1 VSDQPTGTPQPV
13 EPEIVAGSVA
23 SVPTGQPHPHVRG
36 VAKGGFHWGTGRRK
50 TAVARVRIRVGD
62 GKFLVNEKEVDTYF
76 SEPRD
81 RKDVRA
87 PLVATGT
94 LGKFDVYVN
103 VNGGGPSGQAG
114 AVLLGIA
121 RALCEADQTLEHT
134 LRDGAYMTRDSRM
147 VERKKYGQSGAR
159 RRFQFSKR

>member
-1 VSDQPTGTPQPV
+1 MSDQPTDAAQQN
-13 EPEIVAGSVA
+13 E
-23 SVPTGQPHPHVRG
+23 PTGLSATAQRHRERG
-36 VAKGGFHWGTGRRK
+36 KLKSGFYWGTGRRK
-50 TAVARVRIRVGD
+50 TAVARVRIRQGD
-62 GKFLVNEKEVDTYF
+62 GKFLVNGREVDKYF

-87 PLVATGT
+87 PLVATST
-94 LGKFDVYVN
+94 LGKFDVLAN

-114 AVLLGIA
+114 AVLLGVA

-134 LRDGAYMTRDSRM
+134 LREGGYLTRDSRM
-147 VERKKYGQSGAR
+147 VERKKYGQAGAR